1 VYGGTIS
8 PGTHTMD
15 VPGMSRKK
23 GDHTNI
29 ADNFEAIGAFE
40 AGLITDDERASIVRD
55 SCPGPVSLD
64 KKDFKFFQL
73 R

>member
-1 VYGGTIS
+1 
-8 PGTHTMD
+8 
-15 VPGMSRKK
+15 MSRKK

-73 R
+73 C